1 MDWYNKYII
10 QNNYSQEELAG
21 DDDLQVQEQAVELEE
36 SIFQLVIN
44 PEINHQNSQAL
55 KAGQDRYILL
65 FLFLFL
71 SLELAELAE
80 LLVVGPDKQEDYYI
94 EA

>member
-1 MDWYNKYII
+1 
-10 QNNYSQEELAG
+10 
-21 DDDLQVQEQAVELEE
+21 
-36 SIFQLVIN
+36 
-44 PEINHQNSQAL
+44 L
-55 KAGQDRYILL
+55 KAGQDGYL

-80 LLVVGPDKQEDYYI
+80 LLVVGPDEQEDYYI